1 MRHMRGFTLVE
12 LLVALFVMALVAVL
26 SWRGLDGMVRAH
38 EGMQQRQDQVQ
49 ALQVGMDQWNADL
62 DAMVELPQSTAID
75 WNGRVLRLTRAS
87 PGGGT
92 AGVVVVGW
100 ARRVGPDGSRWT
112 RWASP
117 PVTTRGDLDA
127 AWRRADDWASGN
139 AVAGTASEV
148 AVAGLA
154 DWQVFFFRRDAWTN
168 PQSSDATQV
177 TPPATPGSGP
187 TPPVEAGLKKGAIP
201 DGVRIVLTLAS
212 QQAITGD
219 LTRDWVNPT
228 RGGGR
233 S

>member
-1 MRHMRGFTLVE
+1 MRRARGFTLVE

-49 ALQVGMDQWNADL
+49 ALQVGLDQWNADL

-75 WNGRVLRLTRAS
+75 WNGRVLRMTRAS
-87 PGGGT
+87 SAGGN

-100 ARRVGPDGSRWT
+100 ARRAGADGIRWT

-117 PVTTRGDLDA
+117 PVTTRGDFDA
-127 AWRRADDWASGN
+127 AWRRADDWAAGN
-139 AVAGTASEV
+139 SVAATASEV
-148 AVAGLA
+148 AITGLA
-154 DWQVFFFRRDAWTN
+154 DWQVFFYRRDAWTN
-168 PQSSDATQV
+168 PQSSDATQA
-177 TPPATPGSGP
+177 TAQGNPASAPAVP
-187 TPPVEAGLKKGAIP
+187 ADAGLKKGAIP
-201 DGVRIVLTLAS
+201 DGVRIVLTLGA
-212 QQAITGD
+212 QQAITGE

-228 RGGGR
+228 RGGGK